1 MELHV
6 TPLEE
11 HAIDDGPVEIV
22 ERKGL
27 GHPDT
32 ICDALA
38 EEFSRALSRW
48 YLDRCGFI
56 VHHNVDKILLRGGSS
71 TAEFGGGSVLEPIEI
86 YLAGRAVMQLGQE
99 MLPVEALAVEGSRRW
114 LREHLHALDPERHV
128 RIRSLVRP
136 GSADLVELYS
146 RQREEGR
153 WLANDTSC
161 GVGYAPL
168 SDLER
173 VVHAVEHRLSDA
185 GRHGGRPEVGEDV
198 KVMGVRNGHR
208 IRLTI
213 GCAMVGR
220 HLSHLDDYLGA
231 KASLVTLAAETAS
244 QVSHREVE
252 VEVNAADDPSSGS
265 LFLTVTGT
273 SAEAGDD
280 GEAGRGNRANG
291 LITPYRPMTLE
302 SVAGK
307 NPVTHV
313 GKLYNVA
320 AGLIAEAIVE
330 QIPEISEAQCML
342 VSRIGQSITDPQIAH
357 LRVRSLQSSGRHAAR
372 VDAIVRQHL
381 EDLPSLQRELV
392 DGTLAVDRWPFRGPA
407 LESGTDRTTTTDTTG
422 GPPPSG

>member
-1 MELHV
+1 VELLV
-6 TPLEE
+6 TPLED
-11 HAIDDGPVEIV
+11 HPIDDGPVEIV

-38 EEFSRALSRW
+38 EEFTRSLSRF

-71 TAEFGGGSVLEPIEI
+71 QAEFGGGSVIEPIEL
-86 YLAGRAVMQLGQE
+86 YLAGRAVMRLEGE
-99 MLPVEALAVEGSRRW
+99 VVPIEELAVEGSRRW
-114 LREHLHALDPERHV
+114 LRDHLHALDSERHV

-136 GSADLVELYS
+136 GSADLVELYT
-146 RQREEGR
+146 RQRDEGR

-173 VVHAVEHRLSDA
+173 VVHAVEQRLSDL
-185 GRHGGRPEVGEDV
+185 GRRERPEVGEDV
-198 KVMGVRNGHR
+198 KVMGVRNRDR

-213 GCAMVGR
+213 SCAMIGR
-220 HLSHLDDYLGA
+220 HLSHLDDYLEA
-231 KASLVTLAAETAS
+231 RALLAALVAETAS
-244 QVSHREVE
+244 EVSNRKVE
-252 VEVNAADDPSSGS
+252 VAVNAADDPSSGS
-265 LFLTVTGT
+265 VFLTVTGT

-313 GKLYNVA
+313 GKLYNIA

-330 QIPEISEAQCML
+330 EIPEITEAHCML
-342 VSRIGQSITDPQIAH
+342 VSQIGQLIADPQVAH
-357 LRVRSLQSSGRHAAR
+357 IRVRSRQPSSQDPGR

-381 EDLPSLQRELV
+381 DALPRLYRELI
-392 DGTLAVDRWPFRGPA
+392 DGTLAVDRWPFRKSA
-407 LESGTDRTTTTDTTG
+407 IESG
-422 GPPPSG
+422 